1 MLRPWELFLP
11 IDKNS
16 GEPVYMQ
23 IAEAT
28 ITAVKTGQLKGGDAL
43 PGSRQLAAQ
52 LKVNRNTIVAA
63 LDVLIAEGWLVSR
76 ERQGIFVP
84 ENIPV
89 VADASVQPQT
99 GSGVSTAA
107 PKPEIFFDDGLPDS
121 TLAPITELA
130 RAYRQVFSRKG
141 RWQMMGYTNAAGDGE
156 FREAIAQML
165 NHKRGMRL
173 VSDNVFI
180 TRGSQQAMYLAAH
193 CLLRKGDFVLVESP
207 GYQPAWRA
215 FEQAGATLLPVRVDA
230 HGLVVE
236 ELKPLLDKYPGVRA
250 VYITPHHQFPT
261 TVTLT
266 LPRRLELVRLSN
278 EYGFTIIEDDYDHEF
293 HFSSRPVMPVSS
305 LEGIQHYVYVGT
317 MSKIAAPA
325 LRLGYLASSP
335 GFIQKVTELRKIID
349 VQGDNVME
357 QAVLQLI
364 RDGEIKRHLKR
375 ATSRYKAK
383 RDWFEKLLN
392 EQLGDKIR
400 FTRPEGGLAF
410 WIEPKAQVDLQEL
423 LAALLRERIA
433 LLPPETF
440 GCPDVRGLRLGY
452 ASLTEAQLETGVK
465 AMARL
470 WPDPVSDQP

>member
-1 MLRPWELFLP
+1 MLRPWELFIP
-11 IDKNS
+11 IDKGS
-16 GEPVYMQ
+16 DKPVYMQ
-23 IAEAT
+23 IAEAM
-28 ITAVKTGQLKGGDAL
+28 IAAVKTGQLKGGDAL

-76 ERQGIFVP
+76 ERTGIFVP
-84 ENIPV
+84 VHMPV
-89 VADASVQPQT
+89 PAGAPLDPQIVP
-99 GSGVSTAA
+99 GIATAL
-107 PKPEIFFDDGLPDS
+107 PKPDIFFDDGLPDS

-141 RWQMMGYTNAAGDGE
+141 RWQMMGYTGAAGDPE

-173 VSDNVFI
+173 RPDDVFI
-180 TRGSQQAMYLAAH
+180 TRGSQMAMYLAAH
-193 CLLRKGDFVLVESP
+193 CLLQKGDYVLVESP

-230 HGLVVE
+230 QGLVAE
-236 ELKPLLDKYPGVRA
+236 ELKPLLDKYPGIRA

-266 LPRRLELVRLSN
+266 LARRLELVRLSN
-278 EYGFTIIEDDYDHEF
+278 EYQFTIIEDDYDHEF
-293 HFSSRPVMPVSS
+293 HFSSRPVMPVCS

-325 LRLGYLASSP
+325 LRMGYLASSP
-335 GFIQKVTELRKIID
+335 DFVQKVADLRKIID

-383 RDWFEKLLN
+383 RDRFEKLLT

-410 WIEPKAQVDLQEL
+410 WIEPKTPVDLCEL
-423 LAALLRERIA
+423 IDALRRERIA
-433 LLPPETF
+433 VLPPETF
-440 GCPDVRGLRLGY
+440 GCPDIRGLRLGY
-452 ASLTEAQLETGVK
+452 ASLTEEQLETGIK

-470 WPDPVSDQP
+470 WPS

>member
-1 MLRPWELFLP
+1 MLRPWDLFIP
-11 IDKNS
+11 IDKGS
-16 GEPVYMQ
+16 DQPVYMQ
-23 IAEAT
+23 IAEAM
-28 ITAVKTGQLKGGDAL
+28 IAAVKTGQLKGGDAL
-43 PGSRQLAAQ
+43 PGSRQLATQ

-63 LDVLIAEGWLVSR
+63 LDVLMAEGWLVSR

-84 ENIPV
+84 AHMPV
-89 VADASVQPQT
+89 PAGARADPQVVP
-99 GSGVSTAA
+99 GMAAA
-107 PKPEIFFDDGLPDS
+107 PPKPDIFFDDGLPDS

-141 RWQMMGYTNAAGDGE
+141 RWQMMGYTGAAGDHE

-173 VSDNVFI
+173 RPDDVFI
-180 TRGSQQAMYLAAH
+180 TRGSQMAMYLAAH
-193 CLLRKGDFVLVESP
+193 CLLRKGDYVLVESP

-230 HGLVVE
+230 RGLVVE
-236 ELKPLLDKYPGVRA
+236 ELQPLLDQYPGIRA
-250 VYITPHHQFPT
+250 AYITPHHQFPT
-261 TVTLT
+261 TVTLA
-266 LPRRLELVRLSN
+266 LARRLELVRLSN

-293 HFSSRPVMPVSS
+293 HFSSRPVMPVCS

-325 LRLGYLASSP
+325 LRMGYLASSP
-335 GFIQKVTELRKIID
+335 DFIQKVSELRKIID

-383 RDWFEKLLN
+383 RDRFEKLLT

-410 WIEPKAQVDLQEL
+410 WIEPQTPVDLCKL
-423 LAALLRERIA
+423 IDALRRERIA
-433 LLPPETF
+433 VLPPETF
-440 GCPDVRGLRLGY
+440 GCPDIRGLRLGY
-452 ASLTEAQLETGVK
+452 ASLTEEQLETGIK

-470 WPDPVSDQP
+470 WPS